1 MTIRPKDRKLAEL
14 ILFISERSEGDPRF
28 GAAKLVKL
36 LFYCDFQAFRMWK
49 NSISGQDYEMTENG
63 PAPRRLEAVRK
74 LLVERRELAV
84 RKTDAFHQ
92 ACDRSFALRSA
103 NLNEFTAEQIDLVS
117 RMIQEN
123 REQSAFQVK
132 NIAEEIWG
140 WHKADI
146 SETIP
151 IEIAFIS
158 RRPPT
163 EKERRRALQDI
174 PRAKAFFAREAE
186 AVLNDA

>member
-1 MTIRPKDRKLAEL
+1 MTIRPNDRKLAEL

-28 GAAKLVKL
+28 GAAKLVRL

-49 NSISGQDYEMTENG
+49 NSITGQDYEMTENG
-63 PAPRRLEAVRK
+63 PAPRRLENVRK
-74 LLVERRELAV
+74 FLVERGELAI
-84 RKTDAFHQ
+84 RKTEPLHK
-92 ACDRSFALRSA
+92 ACDRTFALRSA
-103 NLNEFTAEQIDLVS
+103 SLEEFTAEQIDLVS
-117 RMIQEN
+117 RMILEN
-123 REQSAFQVK
+123 RENSAFRVK

-140 WHKADI
+140 WQKADI

-163 EKERRRALQDI
+163 EKERQRCLQDL
-174 PRAKAFFAREAE
+174 PQAKVFFARKA
-186 AVLNDA
+186 ALLSDA